1 LRIFHFLALFLYFV
15 NLSFLFFHATF
26 GRGATK
32 MLKRH
37 GNFPYDSDSIFPD
50 HPVPAIPLN
59 PVHNSAPPAAV
70 PTPAQCAAPLAASDA
85 PLAAPQP
92 SPAASPFPHP
102 PKIKT
107 DARKISPRKP
117 RRRSGPLK
125 PRSAKSIT
133 PAAPPPDESEPS
145 RHARKC
151 TVCHHPE
158 RDTID
163 DDFIHWM
170 KPHTIAREFDLPER
184 AIRRHARAT
193 GLHELRSRKSLHALD
208 LIIENAKTATVTGDT
223 VIRAIRAASCINAS
237 GKWEEPPKRV
247 IFSIEHV
254 QAPRRPFAFG
264 RSGAHSC

>member
-1 LRIFHFLALFLYFV
+1 MT
-15 NLSFLFFHATF
+15 N
-26 GRGATK
+26 
-32 MLKRH
+32 RH
-37 GNFPYDSDSIFPD
+37 GNFPYDFDSKFPD
-50 HPVPAIPLN
+50 PPAPAIPPN
-59 PVHNSAPPAAV
+59 PVHNSSPPPAVPGSVRCAAPPAE
-70 PTPAQCAAPLAASDA
+70 SDA

-107 DARKISPRKP
+107 EARKTSPCKP
-117 RRRSGPLK
+117 HRRSGPFK
-125 PRSAKSIT
+125 PRSAPTVT
-133 PAAPPPDESEPS
+133 PAAPPPNESERS

-151 TVCHHPE
+151 SVCHHPE

-170 KPHTIAREFDLPER
+170 KPHAIAREFDLPER

-247 IFSIEHV
+247 IFTVEHV
-254 QAPRRPFAFG
+254 AAPGFAPPPAALALTPASPNPVLELAPPIG
-264 RSGAHSC
+264 QKGVLIDRHDD

>member
-1 LRIFHFLALFLYFV
+1 
-15 NLSFLFFHATF
+15 
-26 GRGATK
+26 

-37 GNFPYDSDSIFPD
+37 GNFPYDYGSKCPD
-50 HPVPAIPLN
+50 PRSLPILPHPILNSSPARPASVPA
-59 PVHNSAPPAAV
+59 A
-70 PTPAQCAAPLAASDA
+70 A

-92 SPAASPFPHP
+92 SPVASPFPHP

-107 DARKISPRKP
+107 EARKISPRKP

-125 PRSAKSIT
+125 HPLAKDTGLAVPRA
-133 PAAPPPDESEPS
+133 DESETS

-151 TVCHHPE
+151 SVCNHPE

-170 KPHTIAREFDLPER
+170 KPHTIAHEFDLPER

-223 VIRAIRAASCINAS
+223 IIRAIRAASCINAA

-247 IFSIEHV
+247 IFTVEHV
-254 QAPRRPFAFG
+254 AAPGFAPPPVALALTAASPNPVLELAPPISQKG
-264 RSGAHSC
+264 VLIDPKDD